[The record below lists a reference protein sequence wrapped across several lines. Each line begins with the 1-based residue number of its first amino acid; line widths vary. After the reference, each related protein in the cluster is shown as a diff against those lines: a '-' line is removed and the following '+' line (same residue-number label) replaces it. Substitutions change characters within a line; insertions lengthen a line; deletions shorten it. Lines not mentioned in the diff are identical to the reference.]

1 MKIEKTKCRT
11 IFVSDIHLGTVESK
25 ATKLLEALKQYDF
38 DELYLVGDII
48 DGWKIKRGWY
58 WHDSHT
64 KLIKKFLKYAKTKKV
79 TYIAGNHDE
88 FIRDFIE
95 EHNINIS
102 GIEIADEVI
111 YHSISGKKYLITH
124 GDKYDIIIKYHKFI
138 AILGD
143 IGYELLLKI
152 NHYYN
157 DFRRHH
163 GFGYWSLSKFIKNKV
178 KAAVSFITEF
188 EDVVM
193 LECVKQNVDG
203 VICGHIHYPS
213 EKTVNGIHYMNTGD
227 WVETC
232 SMIIEHLD
240 GTFEIKEFK

>member
-1 MKIEKTKCRT
+1 MKIDKIRCKS

-25 ATKLLEALKQYDF
+25 AKLLLDSLKQYDF

-64 KLIKKFLKYAKTKKV
+64 KLIKKFLKYSKNKKV
-79 TYIAGNHDE
+79 VYIAGNHDE
-88 FIRDFIE
+88 FIRDFIA

-111 YHSISGKKYLITH
+111 YTANNGNKYLITH
-124 GDKYDIIIKYHKFI
+124 GDKYDIIIKYHKFV
-138 AILGD
+138 AVLGD
-143 IGYELLLKI
+143 IGYELLLRV

-157 DFRRHH
+157 DFRRYY

-188 EDVVM
+188 EEVIVD
-193 LECVKQNVDG
+193 ECIKQGVDG
-203 VICGHIHYPS
+203 VICGHIHFPS
-213 EKTVNGIHYMNTGD
+213 NKIIKGIHYMNTGD
-227 WVETC
+227 FVETC
-232 SMIIEHLD
+232 SFVIETLGGD
-240 GTFEIKEFK
+240 FEIKEFK